1 VRIVLNGI
9 SREVVAHEL
18 SGSEREVGYQ
28 RGEEIFPGFTQ
39 YRRWASHRQIPVL
52 RLKPLS

>member
-1 VRIVLNGI
+1 
-9 SREVVAHEL
+9 VVAREL
-18 SGSEREVGYQ
+18 SGSERVVGYQ

-39 YRRWASHRQIPVL
+39 YPRWASHRQIPVL